1 MGILAWIVFGL
12 LAGWVAKLIM
22 PGSDP
27 QGCIITMVIGVL
39 GAVIGG
45 FIGSALGFGAVT
57 GFNLKSFLIAV
68 VGAVLLLAL
77 YHLIRGRRRV

>member
-12 LAGWVAKLIM
+12 LAGWVAKMLV

-45 FIGSALGFGAVT
+45 FIGSWLGFGAVT

-68 VGAVLLLAL
+68 VGSVLLLAL
-77 YHLIRGRRRV
+77 YHLVRGRRV

>member
-12 LAGWVAKLIM
+12 LAGWVAKLLV

-45 FIGSALGFGAVT
+45 FIGSWLGFGAVT

-77 YHLIRGRRRV
+77 YHLLRRRRV

>member
-12 LAGWVAKLIM
+12 LAGWVAKLLV
-22 PGSDP
+22 PGTDP

-45 FIGSALGFGAVT
+45 FIGSWLGFGAVT

-77 YHLIRGRRRV
+77 YHLVRRRRV

>member
-12 LAGWVAKLIM
+12 LAGWVAKMLT

-27 QGCIITMVIGVL
+27 QGCIITIVIGVL

-45 FIGSALGFGAVT
+45 FIGSWLGFGGVT

-68 VGAVLLLAL
+68 VGSVLLLAL
-77 YHLIRGRRRV
+77 YHLVRGRRV

>member
-12 LAGWVAKLIM
+12 LAGWVAKLLV
-22 PGSDP
+22 PDSDP

-45 FIGSALGFGAVT
+45 FIGSWLGFGAVT

-77 YHLIRGRRRV
+77 YHLLRGRRV

>member
-1 MGILAWIVFGL
+1 V
-12 LAGWVAKLIM
+12 
-22 PGSDP
+22 PGTDP

-45 FIGSALGFGAVT
+45 FIGSWLGFGAVT

-77 YHLIRGRRRV
+77 YHLLRRRRV

>member
-1 MGILAWIVFGL
+1 MGIIAWIVFGL
-12 LAGWVAKLIM
+12 LAGWVAKLLV

-45 FIGSALGFGAVT
+45 FIGSWLGFGAVT

-68 VGAVLLLAL
+68 IGAVLLLAL
-77 YHLIRGRRRV
+77 YHLLRRRRV

>member
-1 MGILAWIVFGL
+1 MGIIAWIVFGL
-12 LAGWVAKLIM
+12 LAGWVAKLLV

-45 FIGSALGFGAVT
+45 FIGSWLGFGAVT

-77 YHLIRGRRRV
+77 YHLLRRRRV

>member
-12 LAGWVAKLIM
+12 LAGWVAKMLV
-22 PGSDP
+22 PGRDP

-45 FIGSALGFGAVT
+45 FIGSWLGFGAVT

-77 YHLIRGRRRV
+77 YHLLRGRRV

>member
-1 MGILAWIVFGL
+1 MGIIAWIVFGL
-12 LAGWVAKLIM
+12 LAGWVAKM
-22 PGSDP
+22 VVPGSDP

-45 FIGSALGFGAVT
+45 FIGSWLGFGAVT

-68 VGAVLLLAL
+68 VGSVLLLAL
-77 YHLIRGRRRV
+77 YHVIRGRRV

>member
-1 MGILAWIVFGL
+1 MGIIAWIVFGL
-12 LAGWVAKLIM
+12 LAGWVAKLVT
-22 PGSDP
+22 PGRDP

-45 FIGSALGFGAVT
+45 FIGSWLGFGAVT

-68 VGAVLLLAL
+68 VGSVLLLAL
-77 YHLIRGRRRV
+77 YHLIRRRRV